1 MSDEQKSQRPEQPA
15 RDAAPVPPHTG
26 EVTVGPLERSIGETA
41 DLAAIHGNE
50 RTVAD
55 GELPIEERRERGIK
69 DNTRNVDS
77 IGQR

>member
-1 MSDEQKSQRPEQPA
+1 MSDDQRARRPENPM
-15 RDAAPVPPHTG
+15 REGDAVPLHSE
-26 EVTVGPLERSIGETA
+26 EVTLGPLERSIGETKEQVNV
-41 DLAAIHGNE
+41 HGNE